1 MKIGVN
7 LITFGPGA
15 TEDALARWAGFAE
28 SVGYHFMM
36 LGDHVTQKTADTFGV
51 KIHADVV
58 HPGEHRMMMVLEA
71 PAQGPI
77 DNFLQ
82 PFSMVGTVDVKEVT
96 TCEQVVE
103 TATC

>member
-1 MKIGVN
+1 MALY
-7 LITFGPGA
+7 LIEHRHSADTCP
-15 TEDALARWAGFAE
+15 TKNRE
-28 SVGYHFMM
+28 MM
-36 LGDHVTQKTADTFGV
+36 LMLGKHVTQISADDFGV

-71 PAQGPI
+71 SDRGPI
-77 DNFLQ
+77 DNYMA
-82 PFSMVGTVDVKEVT
+82 PFKMVGTVDVKEVV

>member
-1 MKIGVN
+1 MPLYFIEHRH
-7 LITFGPGA
+7 T
-15 TEDALARWAGFAE
+15 AE
-28 SVGYHFMM
+28 TCPTKDRDMMLM

-71 PAQGPI
+71 PAQEPI

-96 TCEQVVE
+96 TCEHVVE